1 MKGTYERAGSMVC
14 HSREIGN
21 PSSAAAEMA
30 CRMGFRRSLHSHAPF
45 GGGSDAD
52 MRAGVRASVAMM
64 FVTAFS
70 CALAQAADLAKD
82 YPNRPIRLVM
92 PNAPGSSAD
101 TMGRIAAARLGEA
114 LGQQIVVDNRAGAG
128 GVVGMEIGKNANAD
142 GYTLI
147 TTSLSALTV
156 SPHIRK
162 NLPYDP
168 MKDFEYVAFYSRQG
182 NVLVVNP
189 ALPVKSVRELI
200 DFAKARQGKINM
212 ATAGIGAQSHLNG
225 TALML
230 AGGFESVH
238 VPYKGGGPSTAAV
251 IAGESQ
257 WSIAP
262 AGAMMSHVRGG
273 RLRALGHTLPSR
285 TPLLPGIPAIAETL
299 PGFKYVAFS
308 GFLAPKGTPRA
319 VMQKIHAHMGRLVD
333 TPEMKEQL
341 ALQGAEPATGTP
353 EEFRRAVQEELIEMG
368 KVVKT
373 IGLRAE

>member
-1 MKGTYERAGSMVC
+1 MTACKILVLGLALAAW
-14 HSREIGN
+14 
-21 PSSAAAEMA
+21 SA
-30 CRMGFRRSLHSHAPF
+30 P
-45 GGGSDAD
+45 
-52 MRAGVRASVAMM
+52 
-64 FVTAFS
+64 
-70 CALAQAADLAKD
+70 LAQAADPAKD
-82 YPNRPIRLVM
+82 YPSRPIRLIM

-101 TMGRIAAARLGEA
+101 TMGRIAAAKLGEA

-128 GVVGMEIGKNANAD
+128 GVVGMEIGRNANPD

-147 TTSLSALTV
+147 TTSLGALTV

-168 MKDFEYVAFYSRQG
+168 MKDFEYVALYSRQG

-189 ALPVKSVRELI
+189 ALPVKSVRDLI
-200 DFAKARQGKINM
+200 DFAKARQGKLNM

-225 TALML
+225 TALAM

-238 VPYKGGGPSTAAV
+238 VPYKGGGPSMAAV
-251 IAGESQ
+251 IAGEAQ

-262 AGAMMSHVRGG
+262 AGAMMSHVRAG
-273 RLRALGHTLPSR
+273 RLRAIGHTLPAR
-285 TPLLPGIPAIAETL
+285 TPLLPDIPAIAETL

-308 GFLAPKGTPRA
+308 GFLSPKGTPRP
-319 VMQKIHAHMGRLVD
+319 VMHKINATMVKVVN

-353 EEFRRAVQEELIEMG
+353 EEFRKAVQEELVETG
-368 KVVKT
+368 KLVKA
-373 IGLRAE
+373 IGLKAE